1 MRKIFQNYKNMVEWI
16 GMSSDSELE
25 EIRRR
30 KLMALRMSLAEEQQ
44 RVERQKAFEMQ
55 KEALLRQV
63 LSTEARQRLNRIKLV
78 KPRFIEQIELQ
89 LIQAAQSGRIKL
101 PITDAQLKAILRNI
115 QSTKREIRFR
125 RI

>member
-1 MRKIFQNYKNMVEWI
+1 
-16 GMSSDSELE
+16 MSSDSELE

-30 KLMALRMSLAEEQQ
+30 KLMALRMSLSEEQQ

-55 KEALLRQV
+55 KEALLRRV

-115 QSTKREIRFR
+115 QSTRREIRFR